1 MTTVTGHFYSFSLDN
16 NKTWNKEQAKVP
28 ENYYILPKNQ
38 MVSFIEYDFM
48 LIQSKYWQ
56 YQVAMDILKKF
67 PMKVIVLEHTL
78 PTPQTIKPEHIEQM
92 KKMVGNKN
100 VFISDFSRHNGEFK
114 KT

>member
-1 MTTVTGHFYSFSLDN
+1 
-16 NKTWNKEQAKVP
+16 
-28 ENYYILPKNQ
+28 

-78 PTPQTIKPEHIEQM
+78 P
-92 KKMVGNKN
+92 
-100 VFISDFSRHNGEFK
+100 RHKLLSQNI
-114 KT
+114 